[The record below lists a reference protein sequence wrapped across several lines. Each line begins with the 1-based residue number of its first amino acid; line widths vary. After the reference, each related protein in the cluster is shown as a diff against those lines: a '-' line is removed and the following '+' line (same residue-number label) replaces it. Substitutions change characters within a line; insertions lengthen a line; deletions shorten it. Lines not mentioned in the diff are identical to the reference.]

1 MHEPQAEKHMDP
13 EFDELKRE
21 FLAEAG
27 EKVKEMGSFLATAQG
42 TAPSSKGLERMS
54 YLAHQLKGAGGSYG
68 YPTISTYAAALEET
82 LEALTTSSTAELS
95 SDITRHI
102 QNLAS
107 EVDRRSKELAP
118 AS

>member
-1 MHEPQAEKHMDP
+1 MHLPQSENRMDP

-27 EKVKEMGSFLATAQG
+27 EKVKELGSVLAASPGDVPT
-42 TAPSSKGLERMS
+42 TDGLERMG

-68 YPTISTYAAALEET
+68 FPTISTYAAALEET
-82 LEALTTSSTAELS
+82 LEEVGKAKGAELN

>member
-1 MHEPQAEKHMDP
+1 MHLPQAEKCMDP

-21 FLAEAG
+21 FLAEAS
-27 EKVKEMGSFLATAQG
+27 EKVKEMGSVLAASPG
-42 TAPSSKGLERMS
+42 DVPASDGLERMG

-68 YPTISTYAAALEET
+68 FPTISTYAAALEET
-82 LEALTTSSTAELS
+82 LEEVGKAKAAELN
-95 SDITRHI
+95 SDISRHI

>member
-1 MHEPQAEKHMDP
+1 MDP

-21 FLAEAG
+21 FLAEAC
-27 EKVKEMGSFLATAQG
+27 EKVKELGWVLASCAGSVPA
-42 TAPSSKGLERMS
+42 SDGLERMS

-68 YPTISTYAAALEET
+68 FPTISTYAAALEET
-82 LEALTTSSTAELS
+82 LEEIGKAKEAELN

>member
-1 MHEPQAEKHMDP
+1 MDP

-21 FLAEAG
+21 FLTEAG
-27 EKVKEMGSFLATAQG
+27 EKVKEMGSVLASCAG
-42 TAPSSKGLERMS
+42 NVPASDSLERMS

-68 YPTISTYAAALEET
+68 FPTISTYAAALEET
-82 LEALTTSSTAELS
+82 LEEIGKVKEGELA